1 MLISVIIPVY
11 NVELYLAEC
20 LDSVLAQTYPHYE
33 VICVNDGSTDGSQV
47 LLDNYVAKYDKIQ
60 VINQKNKGLSAARNA
75 GIATAKGD
83 YIFLLDSDD
92 KIEKHAFETLVAK
105 SNGEDFICF
114 NGKRYFEETN
124 TEDIPDE
131 GISAKFESGWDYYN
145 QFALID
151 RKFHFVCT
159 VLRLYRREFLL
170 QHKLHFQE
178 GIFHEDNL
186 FTPIACY
193 YAQKV
198 KIIPDCLYIYR
209 IRKGSITQ
217 NVKAKRLLDIVY
229 IANTLA
235 EFFISKDDID
245 KKTIY
250 REIAGSYF
258 RGFMPEEIKAY
269 GNNDSI
275 LRSKINWHFYQKI
288 SIFPRHKRIYRLLKV
303 HPALFRCYLLTEK
316 WLKIVR

>member
-20 LDSVLAQTYPHYE
+20 LDSVLTQTYPHYE
-33 VICVNDGSTDGSQV
+33 VICVNDGSTDGSQAI
-47 LLDNYVAKYDKIQ
+47 LENYAAKYDKIQ
-60 VINQKNKGLSAARNA
+60 VINQDNKGLSAARNA
-75 GIATAKGD
+75 GIAAAKGD
-83 YIFLLDSDD
+83 YVFLLDSDD
-92 KIEKHAFETLVAK
+92 KIEKHALETLAAK

-124 TEDIPDE
+124 AEDIPDE
-131 GISAKFESGWDYYN
+131 GIIAEFESGWDYYN
-145 QFALID
+145 QFALVN

-170 QHKLHFQE
+170 QHQLHFQE

-198 KIIPDCLYIYR
+198 KIIPECLYIYR

-217 NVKAKRLLDIVY
+217 HANIKRLFDIIF

-235 EFFISKDDID
+235 EFFVSKDNID
-245 KKTIY
+245 KKIIY

-258 RGFMPEEIKAY
+258 RGFMPEDIKVF
-269 GNNDSI
+269 GNNDSK
-275 LRSKINWHFYQKI
+275 LRSKINWHLYKKI
-288 SIFPRHKRIYRLLKV
+288 SIFPRHKRIYQLLKI
-303 HPALFRCYLLTEK
+303 HPVLFRFYLWIEK
-316 WLKIVR
+316 CLK

>member
-20 LDSVLAQTYPHYE
+20 LDSVLTQTYPHYE
-33 VICVNDGSTDGSQV
+33 VICVNDGSTDGSQAI
-47 LLDNYVAKYDKIQ
+47 LENYAAKYDKIQ
-60 VINQKNKGLSAARNA
+60 VINQDNKGLSAARNA
-75 GIATAKGD
+75 GIAAAKGD
-83 YIFLLDSDD
+83 YVFLLDSDD
-92 KIEKHAFETLVAK
+92 KIVKHALETLVAK

-124 TEDIPDE
+124 AEDTPDE
-131 GISAKFESGWDYYN
+131 GIIAEFESGWDYYN
-145 QFALID
+145 QFALVN

-170 QHKLHFQE
+170 QHQLHFQE

-198 KIIPDCLYIYR
+198 KIIPECLYIYR

-217 NVKAKRLLDIVY
+217 HANIKRLFDIIF

-235 EFFISKDDID
+235 EFFVSKDNID
-245 KKTIY
+245 KKIIY

-258 RGFMPEEIKAY
+258 RGFMPEDIKVF
-269 GNNDSI
+269 GNNDSK
-275 LRSKINWHFYQKI
+275 LRSKINWHLYKKI
-288 SIFPRHKRIYRLLKV
+288 SIFPRHKRIYQLLKI
-303 HPALFRCYLLTEK
+303 HPVLFRFYLWIEK
-316 WLKIVR
+316 CLK

>member
-11 NVELYLAEC
+11 NVEPWLAEC
-20 LDSVLAQTYPHYE
+20 LDSVLSQTYPHYE

-47 LLDNYVAKYDKIQ
+47 LLDNYAANNDKIQ
-60 VINQKNKGLSAARNA
+60 VINQENKGLSSARNT
-75 GIATAKGD
+75 GIAAAKGD

-92 KIEKHAFETLVAK
+92 IIESHAFETLVVK
-105 SNGEDFICF
+105 THGEDLVCF

-124 TEDIPDE
+124 SYDVPDE
-131 GISAKFESGWDYYN
+131 GIDTEFNRGWDYYIKY
-145 QFALID
+145 ALIN

-159 VLRLYRREFLL
+159 VLRIYRREFLL
-170 QHKLHFQE
+170 QHKLHFQI

-186 FTPIACY
+186 FTPIVCY

-209 IRKGSITQ
+209 IRKGSIMQ
-217 NVKAKRLLDIVY
+217 NANIKRLFDIIF

-235 EFFISKDDID
+235 EFYVSKDDID
-245 KKTIY
+245 KQIIY

-258 RGFMPEEIKAY
+258 RGFMPEEIKVY
-269 GNNDSI
+269 GNNDSK
-275 LRSKINWHFYQKI
+275 LRDKINWHLYKKI
-288 SIFPRHKRIYRLLKV
+288 SIFPRHKRIYQLLRV
-303 HPALFRCYLLTEK
+303 HPVLFRCYLLIEK
-316 WLKIVR
+316 WLKKSG

>member
-11 NVELYLAEC
+11 NVEPWLAAC

-33 VICVNDGSTDGSQV
+33 MICVNDGSSDGS
-47 LLDNYVAKYDKIQ
+47 LAILDIYAAKYDKIQ
-60 VINQKNKGLSAARNA
+60 IINQENAGLSAARNA
-75 GIATAKGD
+75 GIAAAKGD
-83 YIFLLDSDD
+83 YVFLLDSDD
-92 KIEKHAFETLVAK
+92 KIEKHALETLAAK
-105 SNGEDFICF
+105 STGEDFICF

-124 TEDIPDE
+124 AEDTPDE
-131 GISAKFESGWDYYN
+131 GIIAEFKSGWDYYN
-145 QFALID
+145 QFALVN

-170 QHKLHFQE
+170 QHQLHFQE

-198 KIIPDCLYIYR
+198 KIIPECLYIYR

-217 NVKAKRLLDIVY
+217 HANIKRLFDIIF

-235 EFFISKDDID
+235 EFFVSKDDID
-245 KKTIY
+245 KKIIY

-258 RGFMPEEIKAY
+258 RGFMPEDIKVF
-269 GNNDSI
+269 GNNDRK
-275 LRSKINWHFYQKI
+275 LRSKINWHLYKKI
-288 SIFPRHKRIYRLLKV
+288 SIFPRHKRIYQLLKI
-303 HPALFRCYLLTEK
+303 HPVLFRFYLWIEK
-316 WLKIVR
+316 SLK

>member
-20 LDSVLAQTYPHYE
+20 LDSVLTQTYPHYE

-47 LLDNYVAKYDKIQ
+47 LLDNYAAKYDKIQ

-75 GIATAKGD
+75 GIAAAKGD
-83 YIFLLDSDD
+83 YVFLLDSDD
-92 KIEKHAFETLVAK
+92 KIEKHALETLAAK

-124 TEDIPDE
+124 AEDIPDE
-131 GISAKFESGWDYYN
+131 GILAEFESGWDYYN
-145 QFALID
+145 QFALVN

-170 QHKLHFQE
+170 QHQLHFQE

-198 KIIPDCLYIYR
+198 KIIPECLYIYR

-217 NVKAKRLLDIVY
+217 HANITRLFDIIF

-235 EFFISKDDID
+235 EFFVSKDNID
-245 KKTIY
+245 KKIIY

-258 RGFMPEEIKAY
+258 RGFMPEDIKVF
-269 GNNDSI
+269 GNNDSK
-275 LRSKINWHFYQKI
+275 LRSKINWHLYKKI
-288 SIFPRHKRIYRLLKV
+288 SIFPRHKRIYQLLKI
-303 HPALFRCYLLTEK
+303 HPVLFRFYLWIESFFK
-316 WLKIVR
+316 KIT

>member
-20 LDSVLAQTYPHYE
+20 LDSVLTQTYPHYE
-33 VICVNDGSTDGSQV
+33 VICVNDGSTDGSQAI
-47 LLDNYVAKYDKIQ
+47 LENYAAKYDKIQ
-60 VINQKNKGLSAARNA
+60 VINQDNKGLSAARNA
-75 GIATAKGD
+75 GIAAAKGD
-83 YIFLLDSDD
+83 YVFLLDSDD
-92 KIEKHAFETLVAK
+92 KIEKHALETLAAK

-124 TEDIPDE
+124 AEDTPDE
-131 GISAKFESGWDYYN
+131 GIIAEFESGWDYYN
-145 QFALID
+145 QFALVN

-170 QHKLHFQE
+170 QHQLHFQE

-198 KIIPDCLYIYR
+198 KIIPECLYIYR

-217 NVKAKRLLDIVY
+217 HANIKRLFDIIF

-235 EFFISKDDID
+235 EFFVSKDNID
-245 KKTIY
+245 KKNIY

-258 RGFMPEEIKAY
+258 RGFMPEDIKVF
-269 GNNDSI
+269 GNNDSK
-275 LRSKINWHFYQKI
+275 LRRKINWHLYKKI
-288 SIFPRHKRIYRLLKV
+288 SIFPRHKRIYQLLKI
-303 HPALFRCYLLTEK
+303 HPMLFRFYLWIEK
-316 WLKIVR
+316 CLK

>member
-20 LDSVLAQTYPHYE
+20 LDSVLTQTYPYYE
-33 VICVNDGSTDGSQV
+33 VICVNDGSTDGSQAI
-47 LLDNYVAKYDKIQ
+47 LENYAAKYDKIQ
-60 VINQKNKGLSAARNA
+60 VINQDNKGLSAARNA
-75 GIATAKGD
+75 GIAAAKGD
-83 YIFLLDSDD
+83 YVFLLDSDD
-92 KIEKHAFETLVAK
+92 IIEKHALETLVAK

-124 TEDIPDE
+124 TEDISDE
-131 GISAKFESGWDYYN
+131 GISAEFESGWDYYN

-170 QHKLHFQE
+170 KHQLHFQE

-209 IRKGSITQ
+209 IRKGSIMQ
-217 NVKAKRLLDIVY
+217 HVNIKRLFDIIF

-235 EFFISKDDID
+235 EFFVSKDDID
-245 KKTIY
+245 KKIIY

-258 RGFMPEEIKAY
+258 RGFMPEDIKVY
-269 GNNDSI
+269 GNNDSK
-275 LRSKINWHFYQKI
+275 LRSKINWHLYKKI
-288 SIFPRHKRIYRLLKV
+288 SIFPRHKRIYQLLKI
-303 HPALFRCYLLTEK
+303 HPVLFRFYLWIEK
-316 WLKIVR
+316 SLK